1 MAYPFGKVG
10 MAYGLEGGH
19 RVGTGGDIVNGHAAG
34 CLRREL
40 VAKKEPTI

>member
-1 MAYPFGKVG
+1 

-19 RVGTGGDIVNGHAAG
+19 RVGTGGDIVNSHAAR

-40 VAKKEPTI
+40 VAKKKPEI